1 MTSHTVEST
10 LFFHLSE
17 THSGDDAAHHQRFIE
32 REGPCIASF
41 GTLADTVVER
51 HGLWHAIQRRGTRRK
66 GWIKLGRVDDGLRL
80 EEMEETLRRWVGEKR
95 VDEWLVA
102 QWRDGARQLL
112 EGTAEQN
119 LPRDWK
125 CTVSTHDG
133 NDHDTMLAVLRVACG
148 ERRSTSAEALQI
160 TNRRP
165 RASVVQRRIALELA
179 PELGI
184 DSQEDIVRTWCESN
198 LAEVSWHACIHR
210 DRDERDAWRDR
221 AYVVYPQFRL
231 EPELDDHGWATG
243 WWTFERAGRLPPP
256 AGMVNVLWG
265 KGEQGRAGT
274 QALIERWRNGL
285 VELQNRHLEAEGVG
299 RRYRTSA
306 HRHGRLETVAPV
318 RSMGAHG
325 RGGVE
330 SSSGQAGL
338 SSIEEFGAKG
348 VVETWL
354 ERWRDALTDE
364 PEGQH
369 VGRIAA
375 SIVRPWGA
383 EEKRHRVR
391 DPRPVVRALC
401 AHARRWNRDTEKWR
415 SDVAR
420 ICDLLRND
428 GEGMADVES
437 LFEDLDVHGIR
448 LQSIATTHQQS
459 SLEEAQWCVQA
470 VKEIDEARV
479 TNRGALVEAN
489 IDERVTKWLR
499 GSLGNRIRAC
509 SAGRM
514 AVKELVDETHKRK
527 AELSQLGDSSPFGLD
542 VAAYETMLKTRKR
555 LRGWAERALTLTGN
569 RDSDID
575 LHWLFSKFSS
585 NKLYSQGD
593 DPVLD
598 GLKLSLEKRIDER
611 RKAIWEAGRT
621 IGVTAT
627 VPQERWRQIAQLAPT
642 DAARWVGRDLGF
654 VKFFESQLWDAVEVP
669 LRRFVPVA
677 KRRRKKVI
685 ARAAPR
691 EEDRAVA
698 AAFSAEELAAL
709 DSIALEVAET
719 ITGAKSRAEAQDGQV
734 AEVLTDTVSRVRGA
748 RDPRERSMLKTGLV
762 DELAKEPARTALSRV
777 AWMRLVRKSGLGPME
792 VADALRIKAAETRTV
807 SGNVR
812 LNSHDCQIGP
822 PTDVRG

>member
-1 MTSHTVEST
+1 M
-10 LFFHLSE
+10 
-17 THSGDDAAHHQRFIE
+17 
-32 REGPCIASF
+32 
-41 GTLADTVVER
+41 
-51 HGLWHAIQRRGTRRK
+51 
-66 GWIKLGRVDDGLRL
+66 
-80 EEMEETLRRWVGEKR
+80 
-95 VDEWLVA
+95 
-102 QWRDGARQLL
+102 
-112 EGTAEQN
+112 
-119 LPRDWK
+119 
-125 CTVSTHDG
+125 STHDG
-133 NDHDTMLAVLRVACG
+133 NDHDTMLAALRVACG
-148 ERRSTSAEALQI
+148 ERRSPSAEPLQI
-160 TNRRP
+160 TDRRP

-265 KGEQGRAGT
+265 KGEQGRTGT
-274 QALIERWRNGL
+274 QALIESWRNSL
-285 VELQNRHLEAEGVG
+285 VELQNARLEAEGAG
-299 RRYRTSA
+299 RRFRSSA
-306 HRHGRLETVAPV
+306 HRHGRPETVAPV

-325 RGGVE
+325 RSGVE

-338 SSIEEFGAKG
+338 SSIEELGAKG

-369 VGRIAA
+369 VGGIAA
-375 SIVRPWGA
+375 SIVEPWSA

-428 GEGMADVES
+428 GEGMADVER

-448 LQSIATTHQQS
+448 LQSVATTDQQS
-459 SLEEAQWCVQA
+459 SLGEAQWCVQA
-470 VKEIDEARV
+470 VKEIDETRV

-489 IDERVTKWLR
+489 INKRVIKWLVD
-499 GSLGNRIRAC
+499 SLGHQVRAC

-514 AVKELVDETHKRK
+514 AVKELVGEAEQRK
-527 AELSQLGDSSPFGLD
+527 TELSQPGDVFGLD
-542 VAAYETMLKTRKR
+542 VGAFETMLKRRVR
-555 LRGWAERALTLTGN
+555 LRGLAERVLTRKAN
-569 RDSDID
+569 RDSDIE
-575 LHWLFSKFSS
+575 LHRLFLKLSFH
-585 NKLYSQGD
+585 KLYSRGD

-627 VPQERWRQIAQLAPT
+627 VSQERWPQIAQLAPT
-642 DAARWVGRDLGF
+642 DAARWVGRDLRF
-654 VKFFESQLWDAVEVP
+654 VKFFESELWDAVEVP
-669 LRRFVPVA
+669 LQRFVPVA
-677 KRRRKKVI
+677 KRRRRKVI
-685 ARAAPR
+685 ARAAPG

-698 AAFSAEELAAL
+698 AAFSPEELAAL
-709 DSIALEVAET
+709 DSIASELAKT
-719 ITGAKSRAEAQDGQV
+719 MTDAKSRVEAQDRQV
-734 AEVLTDTVSRVRGA
+734 AAVLPDTVSRVRGA
-748 RDPRERSMLKTGLV
+748 RESAGAV
-762 DELAKEPARTALSRV
+762 D
-777 AWMRLVRKSGLGPME
+777 
-792 VADALRIKAAETRTV
+792 AED
-807 SGNVR
+807 GA
-812 LNSHDCQIGP
+812 CG
-822 PTDVRG
+822 

>member
-10 LFFHLSE
+10 LLLHLSE

-41 GTLADTVVER
+41 GTLAGTVVER
-51 HGLWHAIQRRGTRRK
+51 HRVWHAIDRLGTRRR
-66 GWIKLGRVDDGLRL
+66 GWIELGRVDDGPRL
-80 EEMEETLRRWVGEKR
+80 EEIEKTLRRWVAEER
-95 VDEWLVA
+95 VDDWLVA
-102 QWRDGARQLL
+102 QWTDGARQLL

-119 LPRDWK
+119 LPGDWK
-125 CTVSTHDG
+125 CKVSTHDS
-133 NDHDTMLAVLRVACG
+133 NDHDTMLAALRVACG
-148 ERRSTSAEALQI
+148 ERRSPSAEPLQI
-160 TNRRP
+160 TDRRP

-265 KGEQGRAGT
+265 KGEQGRTGT
-274 QALIERWRNGL
+274 QALIESWRNSL
-285 VELQNRHLEAEGVG
+285 VELQNARLEAEGAG
-299 RRYRTSA
+299 RRFRSSA
-306 HRHGRLETVAPV
+306 HRHGRPETVAPV

-325 RGGVE
+325 RSGVE

-338 SSIEEFGAKG
+338 SSIEELGAKG

-354 ERWRDALTDE
+354 ERWRVALTDE

-369 VGRIAA
+369 VGGIAA
-375 SIVRPWGA
+375 SIVEPWSA

-448 LQSIATTHQQS
+448 LQSVATTDQQS
-459 SLEEAQWCVQA
+459 SLGEAQWCVQA
-470 VKEIDEARV
+470 VKEIDETRV
-479 TNRGALVEAN
+479 TNRGALDVEN
-489 IDERVTKWLR
+489 INKRVIKWLV
-499 GSLGNRIRAC
+499 GSLGHQVRAC

-514 AVKELVDETHKRK
+514 AVKELVGEAEQRK
-527 AELSQLGDSSPFGLD
+527 TELSQPGDVFGLD
-542 VAAYETMLKTRKR
+542 VGAFETMLKRRVR
-555 LRGWAERALTLTGN
+555 LRGLAERVLTRKAN

-575 LHWLFSKFSS
+575 LHWLFSEFSS
-585 NKLYSQGD
+585 RKLYSQGD

-627 VPQERWRQIAQLAPT
+627 VSQERWRQIAQLAPT
-642 DAARWVGRDLGF
+642 DAARWVGRDLRF
-654 VKFFESQLWDAVEVP
+654 VKFLESELWDAVEVP

-677 KRRRKKVI
+677 KRRRRKVI

-691 EEDRAVA
+691 EEDWAVT

-709 DSIALEVAET
+709 DSIASEVAKT
-719 ITGAKSRAEAQDGQV
+719 IAGAKSRAEAQDVQV
-734 AEVLTDTVSRVRGA
+734 AEVLTGTVWRVCGA

-762 DELAKEPARTALSRV
+762 DELAKERARTALSRV
-777 AWMRLVRKSGLGPME
+777 AWMRLVRESGLGPME

-807 SGNVR
+807 SGNAR